1 MTSDM
6 TPSQR
11 LRALIEEASEGLP
24 ENLELWLERARAQL
38 VRHYGDP
45 DHPEVKRF
53 VGSLVPNV
61 AHSEVTIASG
71 EFTQAQ
77 LESLRVGVAQLEVLA
92 EELETHD
99 VGQVGQTE
107 GVNPSPGVEEAAN
120 QQSDERVVWVVHGR
134 NLAARDG
141 IFTFL
146 RALGLK
152 PLEWDQAVGLTG
164 KGAPYVGEVL
174 DRAFDSARAVVVL
187 MTPDEVAYL
196 RQEFASGAQDP
207 ETEPASQARPN
218 VLFEAGMALGRH
230 PERTVIVEMGHVR
243 PFSDV
248 AGRHVVRLDGST
260 ESRKA
265 LAQRIR
271 SAGVA
276 VDMTGSDWLSAG
288 DLSPPAEPG
297 GGYALG
303 KRVPAKEQVK
313 AVRLDARYHSRSRG
327 GRLEIINRGTRPVHN
342 VDIDV
347 PEEAGPSFSV
357 MTHDLPID
365 VLPPGKSVF
374 LVTSRSMGPGRD
386 HFVITIT
393 GQTDDGMDVSEE
405 AFVSVLS

>member
-1 MTSDM
+1 M

-11 LRALIEEASEGLP
+11 LRDLIEEASGGLP
-24 ENLELWLERARAQL
+24 ENLELWRERARAQL

-53 VGSLVPNV
+53 VGSLVPNLV
-61 AHSEVTIASG
+61 HSEATVASG
-71 EFTQAQ
+71 EFAQAQ
-77 LESLRVGVAQLEVLA
+77 FESLQVGVAQLEVLA
-92 EELETHD
+92 EELETH
-99 VGQVGQTE
+99 GAIHHE
-107 GVNPSPGVEEAAN
+107 GVNPSPGDQEAPDS
-120 QQSDERVVWVVHGR
+120 QPDERVVWVVHGR

-141 IFTFL
+141 MFTFL

-196 RQEFASGAQDP
+196 RQDLASGAHDP

-248 AGRHVVRLDGST
+248 AGRHVVRLDGSS

-265 LAQRIR
+265 LAQRIQ

-303 KRVPAKEQVK
+303 KRVPAQDQVK

-327 GRLEIINRGTRPVHN
+327 GRLEIINRGTRPVYN

-357 MTHDLPID
+357 MTHDLPIN

-374 LVTSRSMGPGRD
+374 LVTSRSIGPGRD

-405 AFVSVLS
+405 AFVSLLS